1 MEQIYD
7 TNEKLRDFDFEK
19 LVLSKPTLISG
30 GNYFI
35 RFKKD
40 NIPLYIQPPTCN
52 TRNGFVKNGRKYYTD
67 LLFTNEDE
75 YIIHWFERL
84 EEYCIQ
90 YIYNH
95 RETWFDGNMEK
106 ADIENYFTSPLKI
119 YKSGKFYLIRTNV
132 PTALEKPS
140 IKIYDEDENIVDFTT
155 ITENTKLM
163 NVIEVQGIK
172 CSARSFQIELEMKQ
186 ALLPRPEEFK
196 LFDKCVIQTKST
208 IQSHHSIETPID
220 LDNDTTQVSVTVNTN
235 GIVNDDISSK
245 IEQNEILLPE
255 SDNNTNNL
263 GKFTETNN
271 KDIDENTETAVI
283 DENTETAEIDENTE
297 TAEIDENTETDVIYE
312 NTETDDIDTTFN
324 NNVNTSQVENLME
337 EVEFN
342 LEELPTDNKLTLK
355 EPNEVYYQM
364 YRDARQKAKM
374 AKELALSSYLEAKNI
389 KNTYMLNDIDSDTSD
404 LEIDD
409 ESINSEKD
417 YE

>member
-7 TNEKLRDFDFEK
+7 TNEKLRDFDFDK

-40 NIPLYIQPPTCN
+40 NIPLYIQPPTCS

-75 YIIHWFERL
+75 YIIHWFEKL

-163 NVIEVQGIK
+163 NVVEVQGIK

-196 LFDKCVIQTKST
+196 LFDKCVIQPNPT
-208 IQSHHSIETPID
+208 IQSQYSSEIPID
-220 LDNDTTQVSVTVNTN
+220 LNNRNTQDNTSGNDNNDIIDDRV
-235 GIVNDDISSK
+235 IEAIDDISTK
-245 IEQNEILLPE
+245 IEQNEIPLAE
-255 SDNNTNNL
+255 SDNNINNL
-263 GKFTETNN
+263 GKFTEPDNMDTIKSN
-271 KDIDENTETAVI
+271 IDENK
-283 DENTETAEIDENTE
+283 
-297 TAEIDENTETDVIYE
+297 
-312 NTETDDIDTTFN
+312 ETDDIDTTFN
-324 NNVNTSQVENLME
+324 NNVNTNQIENLME
-337 EVEFN
+337 EVELT
-342 LEELPTDNKLTLK
+342 LEELSTDDKLTLK

-409 ESINSEKD
+409 ESIISEKD

>member
-40 NIPLYIQPPTCN
+40 NIPLYIQPPTCS

-75 YIIHWFERL
+75 YIIHWFEKL

-90 YIYNH
+90 YIYKH
-95 RETWFDGNMEK
+95 RDTWFDGNMEK

-208 IQSHHSIETPID
+208 IQSHHPIETPID
-220 LDNDTTQVSVTVNTN
+220 LDNNTTQASVTVNTN
-235 GIVNDDISSK
+235 DCITDGIVNEVIDDISSK

-271 KDIDENTETAVI
+271 KDIDENTETA
-283 DENTETAEIDENTE
+283 EIDENTE
-297 TAEIDENTETDVIYE
+297 TAVIDE

>member
-7 TNEKLRDFDFEK
+7 TNEKLRDFDFDK

-40 NIPLYIQPPTCN
+40 NIPLYIQPPTCS

-75 YIIHWFERL
+75 YIIHWFEKL

-163 NVIEVQGIK
+163 NVVEVQGIK

-196 LFDKCVIQTKST
+196 LFDKCVIQPNPT
-208 IQSHHSIETPID
+208 IQSQYSSEIPID
-220 LDNDTTQVSVTVNTN
+220 LNNSNTQDNTSGNDNNDIIDDRV
-235 GIVNDDISSK
+235 IEAFDDISTK
-245 IEQNEILLPE
+245 IEQNEIPLAE
-255 SDNNTNNL
+255 SDNNINNL
-263 GKFTETNN
+263 GKFTEPDNMDTIKSN
-271 KDIDENTETAVI
+271 IDENK
-283 DENTETAEIDENTE
+283 
-297 TAEIDENTETDVIYE
+297 
-312 NTETDDIDTTFN
+312 ETDDIDTTFI
-324 NNVNTSQVENLME
+324 NNVNTNQIENLME
-337 EVEFN
+337 EVEFT
-342 LEELPTDNKLTLK
+342 LEELPTDDKLTLK

-409 ESINSEKD
+409 ESIISEKD

>member
-7 TNEKLRDFDFEK
+7 TNEKLRDFEFEK

-35 RFKKD
+35 RFKKG
-40 NIPLYIQPPTCN
+40 NIPLYIQPPTCS
-52 TRNGFVKNGRKYYTD
+52 TRNGFIKNGRKYYTD

-95 RETWFDGNMEK
+95 RDTWFDGNMEK

-119 YKSGKFYLIRTNV
+119 YKSGKFYLVRTNV

-186 ALLPRPEEFK
+186 ALLPRPEEFQ
-196 LFDKCVIQTKST
+196 LFDKCVIQTKPNTQHST
-208 IQSHHSIETPID
+208 ENQVD
-220 LDNDTTQVSVTVNTN
+220 LENITTQLENVTVNTN
-235 GIVNDDISSK
+235 DFITDDIRNDVIDDISSK
-245 IEQNEILLPE
+245 IEQPDMLLPE

-263 GKFTETNN
+263 GKFTEIDNSN
-271 KDIDENTETAVI
+271 IDENTEPDNSNI
-283 DENTETAEIDENTE
+283 DENTEPDNSNID
-297 TAEIDENTETDVIYE
+297 E
-312 NTETDDIDTTFN
+312 NTETDDIDNTFN
-324 NNVNTSQVENLME
+324 NNVNISNFEDSME
-337 EVEFN
+337 EVVFT
-342 LEELPTDNKLTLK
+342 LEELPTDDKLTLK

>member
-40 NIPLYIQPPTCN
+40 NIPLYIQPPTCS

-75 YIIHWFERL
+75 YIIHWFEKL

-90 YIYNH
+90 YIYKH
-95 RETWFDGNMEK
+95 RDTWFDGNMEK

-140 IKIYDEDENIVDFTT
+140 IKIYDEDENIVDFTK

-163 NVIEVQGIK
+163 NVVEVQGIK

-208 IQSHHSIETPID
+208 IPSHHSIETPID
-220 LDNDTTQVSVTVNTN
+220 LDNNTTHASVTVNTN
-235 GIVNDDISSK
+235 DCITDGIVNDVIDDISSK

-255 SDNNTNNL
+255 SDNSANNL
-263 GKFTETNN
+263 GKFTENDQIDTDIDIDTVNSN
-271 KDIDENTETAVI
+271 IDEPVKKDID
-283 DENTETAEIDENTE
+283 
-297 TAEIDENTETDVIYE
+297 
-312 NTETDDIDTTFN
+312 
-324 NNVNTSQVENLME
+324 VNTNNFEDSME
-337 EVEFN
+337 EVVFT
-342 LEELPTDNKLTLK
+342 LEELPTGDKLTLK

-409 ESINSEKD
+409 ESLNSEND
-417 YE
+417 YD

>member
-7 TNEKLRDFDFEK
+7 TNEKLRDFDFDK

-40 NIPLYIQPPTCN
+40 NIPLYIQPPTCS

-75 YIIHWFERL
+75 YIIHWFEKL

-163 NVIEVQGIK
+163 NVVEVQGIK

-196 LFDKCVIQTKST
+196 LFDKCVIQPNPT
-208 IQSHHSIETPID
+208 IQSQYSSEIPID
-220 LDNDTTQVSVTVNTN
+220 LNNSNTQDNTSGNDNNDIIDDRV
-235 GIVNDDISSK
+235 IEAIDDISTK
-245 IEQNEILLPE
+245 IEQNEIPLAE
-255 SDNNTNNL
+255 SDNNINNL
-263 GKFTETNN
+263 GKFTEPDNMDTIKSN
-271 KDIDENTETAVI
+271 IDENK
-283 DENTETAEIDENTE
+283 
-297 TAEIDENTETDVIYE
+297 
-312 NTETDDIDTTFN
+312 ETDDIDTTFN
-324 NNVNTSQVENLME
+324 NNVNTNQIENLME
-337 EVEFN
+337 EVELT
-342 LEELPTDNKLTLK
+342 LEELSTDDKLTLK

-409 ESINSEKD
+409 ESIISEKD

>member
-1 MEQIYD
+1 MMEQIYD

-30 GNYFI
+30 ANYFI

-40 NIPLYIQPPTCN
+40 NTPLYIQPPTCR

-75 YIIHWFERL
+75 YIIHWFEKL

-95 RETWFDGNMEK
+95 RDTWFDGDMEK

-208 IQSHHSIETPID
+208 IQPPHATVSTIE
-220 LDNDTTQVSVTVNTN
+220 LDTSVIPDNVTVTTN
-235 GIVNDDISSK
+235 DIIAHDIVNDVVDDISSK
-245 IEQNEILLPE
+245 IEQSDILLPE
-255 SDNNTNNL
+255 SDNSANNL
-263 GKFTETNN
+263 GKFTEN
-271 KDIDENTETAVI
+271 DHI
-283 DENTETAEIDENTE
+283 
-297 TAEIDENTETDVIYE
+297 
-312 NTETDDIDTTFN
+312 DIDTDTVNSNMDEPVKKVMDVNTDSTDIDNTFN
-324 NNVNTSQVENLME
+324 NTVNTNTFEDSME
-337 EVEFN
+337 EVVFT
-342 LEELPTDNKLTLK
+342 LEELPIGDKLTLK

-409 ESINSEKD
+409 ESINSEND
-417 YE
+417 YN